1 MKSYDNPNPQF
12 NSPEIEKF
20 ALSESVK
27 PRKKVNMTRWMQM
40 NIKEGTEL
48 VRKGKDK
55 SEAKVGN
62 PLTCEVVIRVDKKQ
76 VKLGGTMDA
85 EKHFRKLDN
94 ATVSNPQGWMYWGI
108 IIEEE
113 WKSIHD
119 IYKRIP
125 NEVLKKR
132 KNACEITAETDT
144 FTME

>member
-1 MKSYDNPNPQF
+1 MNSYPNPNPQF
-12 NSPEIEKF
+12 DTPEIEKF

-27 PRKKVNMTRWMQM
+27 PKRKVNMTRWVQM
-40 NIKEGTEL
+40 NIQEGTEL

-62 PLTCEVVIRVDKKQ
+62 TATCEVVIRVDKKQ
-76 VKLGGTMDA
+76 VKLGGTVDA
-85 EKHFRKLDN
+85 EKHFRKLDS
-94 ATVSNPQGWMYWGI
+94 ATTSNPQGWDYWGI
-108 IIEEE
+108 IIDNE

-132 KNACEITAETDT
+132 KKECEVTAETDT

>member
-1 MKSYDNPNPQF
+1 MNSYPELNPQF

-27 PRKKVNMTRWMQM
+27 PRRKCNMTRWMQM
-40 NIKEGTEL
+40 NIQEGMEL

-62 PLTCEVVIRVDKKQ
+62 PLTCEVVIKVDKKN
-76 VKLGGTMDA
+76 VKLGGTIDA
-85 EKHFRKLDN
+85 ERHFRKLDGC
-94 ATVSNPQGWMYWGI
+94 TTSNPSGWEYWGV
-108 IIEEE
+108 IIENE
-113 WKSIHD
+113 WRSIHD

-132 KNACEITAETDT
+132 KKECEITAETDT